1 MQQNLTV
8 HDQRE
13 LAGSVQLP
21 LAKDIKILWGGD
33 SATPLIPPPNTA
45 FTQD

>member
-8 HDQRE
+8 HNQRE
-13 LAGSVQLP
+13 LVGSDQLP
-21 LAKDIKILWGGD
+21 LAKDIKILWGGEG
-33 SATPLIPPPNTA
+33 ATPLIPPPNIA